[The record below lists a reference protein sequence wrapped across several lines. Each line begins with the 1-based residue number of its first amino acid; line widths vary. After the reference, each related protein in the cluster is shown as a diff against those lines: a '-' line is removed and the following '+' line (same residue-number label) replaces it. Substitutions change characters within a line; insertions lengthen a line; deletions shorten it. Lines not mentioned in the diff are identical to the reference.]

1 MRTAEGRI
9 SGYGVTLAFT
19 ERDGLWRDK
28 KVWNVKFPDGG
39 TKEPARTIR
48 NCTIADLDNET
59 KLKYNLI

>member
-9 SGYGVTLAFT
+9 SGYGATLAFT
-19 ERDGLWRDK
+19 ERDGWQDK
-28 KVWNVKFPDGG
+28 KVWNVKFPNGG

-48 NCTIADLDNET
+48 NYKVADLDNET